1 MRSNSEL
8 APRAKSKDERLAPV
22 EAKDTQVQEVAE
34 IAQEEP
40 KEEEP
45 KQDQPVVHTA
55 SPSEAQAVQLT
66 GFIGSS
72 SGLNGTFTADGT
84 QVNGKQVY
92 SQGDGSLECLWY
104 HNGAWRVGKY
114 NWLASKDL
122 GRCHAFVKTEA
133 DLGDLGADE
142 TWMSCLGP
150 AGGDPDGQE
159 SSLFQPQMSAKAA
172 KMALDSMMK
181 RGNSK
186 KLTPTAS
193 SNRLTNILTDQILW
207 VQATKPKIRDQS
219 PSLPP
224 RVKRKGE
231 ELYYDEELVRKIHA
245 EAMARQEQAEV
256 PTAQHR
262 APTHDAAGE
271 EPGPFRDW
279 KQRRGRVP
287 WRFEG
292 GRSVGTA
299 PRSRQVL
306 SAMVLRAPPSTRPNR
321 AEDLAFPCAAVA
333 FVLKLAQVEEWPKLS
348 EALAH
353 AEMDATVYNAFSTLL
368 GILVVFRTGQAYN
381 RFWDGSTLTHQM
393 RGDWFDAA
401 SSIISFTRTG
411 FASEASEV

>member
-1 MRSNSEL
+1 QEL

-193 SNRLTNILTDQILW
+193 SNRLTNILTDQ
-207 VQATKPKIRDQS
+207 
-219 PSLPP
+219 
-224 RVKRKGE
+224 
-231 ELYYDEELVRKIHA
+231 
-245 EAMARQEQAEV
+245 
-256 PTAQHR
+256 
-262 APTHDAAGE
+262 
-271 EPGPFRDW
+271 
-279 KQRRGRVP
+279 
-287 WRFEG
+287 
-292 GRSVGTA
+292 
-299 PRSRQVL
+299 
-306 SAMVLRAPPSTRPNR
+306 
-321 AEDLAFPCAAVA
+321 
-333 FVLKLAQVEEWPKLS
+333 
-348 EALAH
+348 
-353 AEMDATVYNAFSTLL
+353 
-368 GILVVFRTGQAYN
+368 
-381 RFWDGSTLTHQM
+381 
-393 RGDWFDAA
+393 
-401 SSIISFTRTG
+401 
-411 FASEASEV
+411 

>member
-1 MRSNSEL
+1 QEL

-72 SGLNGTFTADGT
+72 SGVRTVWSPKRPGTLRHSFLSLNGTFTADGT

-193 SNRLTNILTDQILW
+193 SNRLTNILTDQ
-207 VQATKPKIRDQS
+207 
-219 PSLPP
+219 
-224 RVKRKGE
+224 
-231 ELYYDEELVRKIHA
+231 
-245 EAMARQEQAEV
+245 
-256 PTAQHR
+256 
-262 APTHDAAGE
+262 
-271 EPGPFRDW
+271 
-279 KQRRGRVP
+279 
-287 WRFEG
+287 
-292 GRSVGTA
+292 
-299 PRSRQVL
+299 
-306 SAMVLRAPPSTRPNR
+306 
-321 AEDLAFPCAAVA
+321 
-333 FVLKLAQVEEWPKLS
+333 
-348 EALAH
+348 
-353 AEMDATVYNAFSTLL
+353 
-368 GILVVFRTGQAYN
+368 
-381 RFWDGSTLTHQM
+381 
-393 RGDWFDAA
+393 
-401 SSIISFTRTG
+401 
-411 FASEASEV
+411 